1 MAEPSDKHW
10 HIDRRVP
17 IALLVGIVVQTFA
30 IGWWAAGI
38 SERLTAVERDQAKAD
53 QSAQIRMTA
62 IESRQRDAD
71 NLGIRVDEQLKA
83 VKEGLTR
90 IESALKPKP

>member
-30 IGWWAAGI
+30 IGWWASGI
-38 SERLTAVERDQAKAD
+38 TERLTAVERDQAKAD
-53 QSAQIRMTA
+53 HSAQIRMTA
-62 IESRQRDAD
+62 LESRQRDAD

>member
-1 MAEPSDKHW
+1 MAEDKHW
-10 HIDRRVP
+10 HIDRHVS

-30 IGWWAAGI
+30 IGWWASGI
-38 SERLTAVERDQAKAD
+38 TERLTAVEHEQAKTDQAT
-53 QSAQIRMTA
+53 QIRITA

-83 VKEGLTR
+83 VKDGLSH
-90 IESALKPKP
+90 IESALKLVKQ

>member
-1 MAEPSDKHW
+1 MAEDKHW
-10 HIDRRVP
+10 HIDRRVS

-30 IGWWAAGI
+30 IGWWASGI
-38 SERLTAVERDQAKAD
+38 TERLTAVEREQAKTDQAT
-53 QSAQIRMTA
+53 QIRITA

-83 VKEGLTR
+83 VKDGLSR
-90 IESALKPKP
+90 IESALKLVKQ

>member
-1 MAEPSDKHW
+1 MVDDKHW
-10 HIDRRVP
+10 HVDRRVP
-17 IALLVGIVVQTFA
+17 LAILGGLLMQTFA
-30 IGWWAAGI
+30 IGWWASGI
-38 SERLTAVERDQAKAD
+38 NERLTAVERDQTKAD
-53 QSAQIRMTA
+53 QAAQIRMTA
-62 IESRQRDAD
+62 LEGRQRDAD